1 MAGTSAALPLP
12 IQDTDVTVTVLKETL
27 RSQQQ
32 LLQKLYSELDIE
44 RESSATAAT
53 ESLSMILRLQS
64 KKASMKMEAIQ
75 YKRLAEEK
83 IGHAA
88 ESLAILE
95 QLIYQKEMDIS
106 SLEFQV
112 QAYRYKLLT
121 LGCDDLN
128 DLEKQFTS
136 NRLAERNDAFNGE
149 KVIKSTIRRLSSL
162 PVGLPID
169 FSSKKSSNDGENNP
183 APVQDSCW
191 STDAG
196 NSDSEVRAPGLVSR
210 RSSVNS
216 AAGEFNS
223 YLEQIRL
230 LDETVKQIA
239 DCKEV
244 GLKKSSNDKVE
255 PVSLNS
261 SSLNECPKIKCHD
274 RSTEFPIS
282 SSAISSGVV
291 HDIFEVPVIHEVPQ
305 TSATGRTCLDVE
317 KCNGKSV
324 LESNDRLIKPNLTPE
339 DKLGLP
345 VKDEVDWMKMNN
357 FLSAKPEGKLT
368 CLLKYGI
375 ECIKAN
381 RLMSTDAD
389 SKSALCDIA
398 AGITDYQ
405 FELKQLRQ
413 SIEKLESGR
422 NNTGHEIAERR
433 EEELNLLKDLKE
445 QLNSIQAE
453 LRSLKPKK
461 PTSPMDE
468 VSLVPL
474 TEAMMY
480 FWL

>member
-1 MAGTSAALPLP
+1 MAGTSATLP
-12 IQDTDVTVTVLKETL
+12 IQETDVIVLKETL

-32 LLQKLYSELDIE
+32 LLQKLYSELDVE
-44 RESSATAAT
+44 RESSATAAN

-64 KKASMKMEAIQ
+64 EKASMKMEAIQ

-83 IGHAA
+83 IGHAE

-95 QLIYQKEMDIS
+95 ELIYQKEMEIS

-136 NRLAERNDAFNGE
+136 NRLAERNDAFNRE
-149 KVIKSTIRRLSSL
+149 KGIKSTIRRLSSL
-162 PVGLPID
+162 PASLPID
-169 FSSKKSSNDGENNP
+169 FSTKKSSNDGENNP
-183 APVQDSCW
+183 APVQDSCS

-196 NSDSEVRAPGLVSR
+196 NSDTVVRAQGLVSS

-230 LDETVKQIA
+230 LDEKVKQIA

-244 GLKKSSNDKVE
+244 GLKKTSNDKVE
-255 PVSLNS
+255 SVSLNS
-261 SSLNECPKIKCHD
+261 SSLIECYKIKSHED
-274 RSTEFPIS
+274 STEFPIS
-282 SSAISSGVV
+282 SSAISSGIV
-291 HDIFEVPVIHEVPQ
+291 HDIFEVPVMHKVLE
-305 TSATGRTCLDVE
+305 TSAKGRTCFDGE

-324 LESNDRLIKPNLTPE
+324 LECDDRLIKPE

-345 VKDEVDWMKMNN
+345 VKDDVDWLKMNN
-357 FLSAKPEGKLT
+357 FLSAKPEGKMT
-368 CLLKYGI
+368 CLLKYAT

-381 RLMSTDAD
+381 RSITTDAD
-389 SKSALCDIA
+389 SKSALRDLA
-398 AGITDYQ
+398 ACITDYQ
-405 FELKQLRQ
+405 SELKQLRQ
-413 SIEKLESGR
+413 SVEKLESGT
-422 NNTGHEIAERR
+422 NNARHEIVERR
-433 EEELNLLKDLKE
+433 EEELNLLKDLRE
-445 QLNSIQAE
+445 QLNSIQSE
-453 LRSLKPKK
+453 LRSWKPKEPPS
-461 PTSPMDE
+461 PTDE

-480 FWL
+480 SWL

>member
-1 MAGTSAALPLP
+1 MAGTSAALSLP
-12 IQDTDVTVTVLKETL
+12 IQDTDVALLKETL

-32 LLQKLYSELDIE
+32 LLQKLYSELEVE
-44 RESSATAAT
+44 RESSATAAN

-64 KKASMKMEAIQ
+64 EKASMEMEAIQ

-95 QLIYQKEMDIS
+95 QLVYQKEMEIS

-149 KVIKSTIRRLSSL
+149 KGIKSTIRRLNSL
-162 PVGLPID
+162 PAGLPID
-169 FSSKKSSNDGENNP
+169 FSSKKSSNGGENNP
-183 APVQDSCW
+183 APVQGSCW

-196 NSDSEVRAPGLVSR
+196 NSGTVVPAPGLVSR

-230 LDETVKQIA
+230 LDEKVKLIA

-244 GLKKSSNDKVE
+244 GVKKSSNDKVE
-255 PVSLNS
+255 SVSLNS
-261 SSLNECPKIKCHD
+261 SSFNECPKIKSHD
-274 RSTEFPIS
+274 GSTEFPIS
-282 SSAISSGVV
+282 SSATISSGVV
-291 HDIFEVPVIHEVPQ
+291 HDIFEVPGIHEVPQ
-305 TSATGRTCLDVE
+305 TSAKGRTCLDVE
-317 KCNGKSV
+317 KCNGKLV
-324 LESNDRLIKPNLTPE
+324 LGSDDRLIKPDLTPE

-345 VKDEVDWMKMNN
+345 VKDEVDWIKMNN
-357 FLSAKPEGKLT
+357 FPSAKPEGKLT
-368 CLLKYGI
+368 CLLKYGT

-381 RLMSTDAD
+381 RLMSTDAGI
-389 SKSALCDIA
+389 KSALCDLA
-398 AGITDYQ
+398 ASVTDYQ
-405 FELKQLRQ
+405 SELKQLRQ
-413 SIEKLESGR
+413 SVEKLESGR
-422 NNTGHEIAERR
+422 NNTRHEIAERR
-433 EEELNLLKDLKE
+433 EEELNLLKDLRE

-461 PTSPMDE
+461 PSSPTDE